1 MIWVSLPILLFIE
14 KEKNLKILITGATGN
29 VGGAILNRL
38 DCPADIYAGVRNIEK
53 AKTQL
58 DRENYQLCLIDFEQE
73 IYPQIDFDAVFLI
86 RPPNLAKPDIF
97 RKYLT
102 NLKPTTKIVF
112 LSVQGADTKSY
123 LPHAKI
129 EKIIRTLGLKHTFI
143 RPSYFMENLTT
154 TLWDELAENNR
165 IYLPSS
171 DLVFNWIAV
180 SDVAEVAIE
189 ALKCDLAKD
198 SFEITGSSNL
208 NFYQVVSAINNICGT
223 KLKYVSP
230 SLVKFVIYNL
240 KRKKI
245 SYILVMILLHYLPR
259 FNNNQKS
266 NHSTDFQ
273 DVTGRQPMS
282 IEKFIHDNCKLF
294 QQLEV

>member
-1 MIWVSLPILLFIE
+1 M
-14 KEKNLKILITGATGN
+14 KILITGATGN
-29 VGGAILNRL
+29 VGGAILNKL
-38 DCPADIYAGVRNIEK
+38 NSQADIYAGVRNIER
-53 AKTQL
+53 AKTHLHLQ
-58 DRENYQLCLIDFEQE
+58 NYKFCLIDFEQE

-86 RPPNLAKPDIF
+86 RPPNLAQPDIF

-102 NLKPTTKIVF
+102 TLKPTVKVVF
-112 LSVQGADTKSY
+112 LSVRGADKKAY

-129 EKIIRTLGLKHTFI
+129 EKIIRSLGLKHTFI

-171 DLVFNWIAV
+171 DLLFNWISV
-180 SDVAEVAIE
+180 DDVAEVAIE
-189 ALKCDLAKD
+189 ALECDLTKD
-198 SFEITGSSNL
+198 SLEITGSNL

-223 KLKYVSP
+223 KVKYVSP

-240 KRKKI
+240 TKRKKI

-259 FNNNQKS
+259 FERK
-266 NHSTDFQ
+266 NHNSTDFQ
-273 DVTGRQPMS
+273 NVTGRQPLSM
-282 IEKFIHDNCKLF
+282 EKFIRDNCSKF
-294 QQLEV
+294 KQIEP

>member
-1 MIWVSLPILLFIE
+1 MAIFLNCLFIE
-14 KEKNLKILITGATGN
+14 NLKILITGATGN

-38 DCPADIYAGVRNIEK
+38 DCQADVYAGVRNIER
-53 AKTQL
+53 AKNLQ
-58 DRENYQLCLIDFEQE
+58 NYKLCVIDFEKE

-86 RPPNLAKPDIF
+86 RPPQLAKPDIF

-102 NLKPTTKIVF
+102 TLKATAKVVF

-180 SDVAEVAIE
+180 DDIAEVAIE
-189 ALKCDLAKD
+189 ALKRDLNKD
-198 SFEITGSSNL
+198 SLEITGSSNL
-208 NFYQVVSAINNICGT
+208 NFHQVVSAINNICGT
-223 KLKYVSP
+223 KVKYVSP
-230 SLVKFVIYNL
+230 SLIKFVIYHL

-245 SYILVMILLHYLPR
+245 SYILIMIFLHYPSR
-259 FNNNQKS
+259 FNKDNNI
-266 NHSTDFQ
+266 STDFQ
-273 DVTGRQPMS
+273 DVTGRQPIS
-282 IEKFIHDNCKLF
+282 VEKFIRDNCKLF
-294 QQLEV
+294 QQLEA

>member
-1 MIWVSLPILLFIE
+1 M
-14 KEKNLKILITGATGN
+14 KILITGATGN

-38 DCPADIYAGVRNIEK
+38 HSPAEIYAGIRNIER
-53 AKTQL
+53 AKTHFYGK
-58 DRENYQLCLIDFEQE
+58 NYKLCVIDFEKE

-86 RPPNLAKPDIF
+86 RPPNLAKPGIF

-102 NLKPTTKIVF
+102 TLKRTTKVVF

-129 EKIIRTLGLKHTFI
+129 EKIINTLGFKHTFI

-180 SDVAEVAIE
+180 DDVAEVATK
-189 ALKCDLAKD
+189 ALKCDLAKN
-198 SFEITGSSNL
+198 SLEITGSSNL
-208 NFYQVVSAINNICGT
+208 NFYQVVSAINSICGT
-223 KLKYVSP
+223 EVEYVSP
-230 SLVKFVIYNL
+230 SLVRFVIYNL
-240 KRKKI
+240 KKGKKI

-259 FNNNQKS
+259 FNKK
-266 NHSTDFQ
+266 NHNSSDFQ
-273 DVTGRQPMS
+273 DVIGRLPVS
-282 IEKFIHDNCKLF
+282 IEKFIRDNCSKF
-294 QQLEV
+294 QQLKIYTLSKG